1 MKKIVLLFLISIII
15 IVIDQ
20 WSKIYV
26 DTNFYLG
33 ESYKVIDG
41 LFNLAYV
48 RNSGAAFGSFGES
61 HHWIRLLVL
70 RIIPVFACLW
80 LCYAVVKYKKNTM
93 LINISY
99 ALILGG
105 AVGNLIDRFRLDYVI
120 DMFDFYQGTAHFA
133 TFNVADAAI
142 STAAGLL
149 IIDYLMNLKTEKIKE
164 KEEK

>member
-1 MKKIVLLFLISIII
+1 MKKVILLFLISIVII
-15 IVIDQ
+15 AVDQ

-26 DTNFYLG
+26 DTHFYLG
-33 ESYKVIDG
+33 ESYKVIEG

-61 HHWIRLLVL
+61 HQWIRVVVL
-70 RIIPVFACLW
+70 RIIPVIACLW
-80 LCYAVVKYKKNTM
+80 LCYALIRHKKNTM

-149 IIDYLMNLKTEKIKE
+149 ILDYLMNIKKPK
-164 KEEK
+164 KEIS